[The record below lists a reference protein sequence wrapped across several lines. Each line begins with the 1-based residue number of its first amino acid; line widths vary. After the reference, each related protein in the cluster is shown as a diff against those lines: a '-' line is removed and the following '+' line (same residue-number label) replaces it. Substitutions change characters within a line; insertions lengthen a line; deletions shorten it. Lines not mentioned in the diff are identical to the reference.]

1 MKACTGLA
9 LRAVGRGSACRHAHA
24 HAPRIAPQIALPI
37 APQIASPIELQIA
50 LPIAP
55 QIAPRIAPSAELCSP
70 HHPAAALERIHA

>member
-9 LRAVGRGSACRHAHA
+9 LRAVGRGSA
-24 HAPRIAPQIALPI
+24 IAPQIALPI